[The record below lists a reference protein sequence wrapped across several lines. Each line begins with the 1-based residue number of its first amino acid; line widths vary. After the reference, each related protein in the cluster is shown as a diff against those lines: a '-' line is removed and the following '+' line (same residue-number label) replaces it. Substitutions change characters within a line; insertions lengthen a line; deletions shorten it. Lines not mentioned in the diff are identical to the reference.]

1 MIKTLVTLS
10 FHNQHDMAKNNLKYQ
25 SPGINEETRFEKLH
39 TVTFENSNEASLLIA
54 REICD
59 LIKSKQEKKKNCVI
73 GFATGSSPT
82 KVYQEIIRIH
92 NEESLSFYNVIA
104 FNLDEYF
111 PIEKDDNNSYH
122 HFMNENLFDHIDIPK
137 ENINIPSGEISEKE
151 IKKFCSSYE
160 KKIDKNGGIDI
171 QLLGIGRTG
180 HIGFNE
186 PGSHFNSTTRLITL
200 DHTTRFDAS
209 KSFNGIE
216 NVPSKALTM
225 GIRTI
230 FNAKRIII
238 MAWGIQKSHIVKKSV
253 ENNIKSLIP
262 TTYLQNHKN
271 TTLVLDKE
279 CSSELTRFKTP
290 WLVGPCDWSDLM
302 KRKAIVWLCEIT
314 EKSILKLTD
323 EDYNINGLS
332 DLLALEGSSYEL
344 NIKMFNHFQNTI
356 SGWPGGK
363 PGSDDSTRPERK
375 NPNPKRVIIF
385 SPHPDDDVISMG
397 GTFDR
402 LVSQG
407 HEVHVA
413 YQASG
418 NVAVSDH
425 DALKFIEVSSD
436 MFAGDS
442 SSKIKSLIKELKNK
456 KPDKID
462 SPEVRKLKGFIRKR
476 EAIAAT
482 RYIGIPDSNTHF
494 MNLPFYETGRIKK
507 NPASKKDVLMTAS
520 LITKIKPHQIYAAG
534 DLEDPHGTHKVCLDI
549 VFEALESLK
558 GEKFI
563 KDCWLWLYRGAW
575 LEWDI
580 HEIDMA
586 VPMSP
591 AQVLRKRKAIFFHQ
605 TQKDGV
611 MFQGQDLREFW
622 VRAEE
627 RNNETAE
634 KYKKM
639 GLAEYAAIESFKRH
653 YY

>member
-1 MIKTLVTLS
+1 MV
-10 FHNQHDMAKNNLKYQ
+10 KNNLKYQ
-25 SPGINEETRFEKLH
+25 SPGIKEETRFEKLH
-39 TVTFENSNEASLLIA
+39 TVTFDNSNEASLLIA

-59 LIKSKQEKKKNCVI
+59 LIKSKQEKKKKCVI

-92 NEESLSFYNVIA
+92 KEESLSFYNVIA
-104 FNLDEYF
+104 FNLDEYY

-151 IKKFCSSYE
+151 INKFCSSYE
-160 KKIDKNGGIDI
+160 KKIDENGGIDI

-290 WLVGPCDWSDLM
+290 WLVGPCDWSDVI

-323 EDYNINGLS
+323 EDYNKNGLS

-363 PGSDDSTRPERK
+363 PDSDDSTRPERK
-375 NPNPKRVIIF
+375 NPNPKRVLIF

-418 NVAVSDH
+418 NVAVSNH
-425 DALKFIEVSSD
+425 DALKFIEVSVD
-436 MFAGDS
+436 MFSADS
-442 SSKIKSLIKELKNK
+442 NSKIKSMIKELKNK

-462 SPEVRKLKGFIRKR
+462 SPEIRKLKGFIRKR

-507 NPASKKDVLMTAS
+507 NPASKKDVLITAS
-520 LITKIKPHQIYAAG
+520 LIAKIKPHQIYAAG

-549 VFEALESLK
+549 VIEALESLK

>member
-1 MIKTLVTLS
+1 MKMV
-10 FHNQHDMAKNNLKYQ
+10 KKNLKYQ
-25 SPGINEETRFEKLH
+25 SPGINEENRYEKLH
-39 TVTFENSNEASLLIA
+39 TVTFDNSQEASILIA

-59 LIKSKQEKKKNCVI
+59 LVKSKQEKNKNCII

-92 NEESLSFYNVIA
+92 NDESLSFNNVIT

-122 HFMNENLFDHIDIPK
+122 NFMKENLFDHIDIPK
-137 ENINIPSGEISEKE
+137 ENINIPSGDISEKD
-151 IKKFCSSYE
+151 ITKFCSNYE
-160 KKIDKNGGIDI
+160 KKIEKNGGLDI

-186 PGSHFNSTTRLITL
+186 PGSHFNSITRLITL

-216 NVPSKALTM
+216 NVPSKAITM

-230 FNAKRIII
+230 FNSKRIIM
-238 MAWGIQKSHIVKKSV
+238 MAWGIQKGLIVKKSV
-253 ENNIKSLIP
+253 ENNITSLIP

-314 EKSILKLTD
+314 GKSILKLTD
-323 EDYNINGLS
+323 EDYNKNGLS
-332 DLLALEGSSYEL
+332 DLLALEGTSYGI

-363 PGSDDSTRPERK
+363 PGADDSTRPERK
-375 NPNPKRVIIF
+375 TPNPKRVIIF

-407 HEVHVA
+407 HDVHVA

-425 DALKFIEVSSD
+425 DALKFIEVSAD
-436 MFAGDS
+436 MFTGELKL
-442 SSKIKSLIKELKNK
+442 KIEPLINELKNK
-456 KPDKID
+456 KADKID
-462 SPEVRKLKGFIRKR
+462 SPEVRQLKGFIRKR
-476 EAIAAT
+476 EAISAT

-507 NPASKKDVLMTAS
+507 NPPSKKDVLMTAS
-520 LITKIKPHQIYAAG
+520 LINKIKPHQIYAAG
-534 DLEDPHGTHKVCLDI
+534 DLEDPHGTHKVCLDL
-549 VFEALESLK
+549 VFEALKSLK

-591 AQVLRKRKAIFFHQ
+591 AQVIRKRNAIFFHQ

-639 GLAEYAAIESFKRH
+639 GLADYAAIESFKRH

>member
-1 MIKTLVTLS
+1 
-10 FHNQHDMAKNNLKYQ
+10 MAKKNLKYQ

-39 TVTFENSNEASLLIA
+39 TVSFENSKDASILIA

-59 LIKSKQEKKKNCVI
+59 LIKAKQANNKNCVI

-82 KVYQEIIRIH
+82 KVYQEIIKIH
-92 NEESLSFYNVIA
+92 NDESLSFFNVIA

-137 ENINIPSGEISEKE
+137 ENINIPSGDISEKE

-160 KKIDKNGGIDI
+160 KKIEKFGGIDI

-186 PGSHFNSTTRLITL
+186 PGSHFNSKTRLITL
-200 DHTTRFDAS
+200 DNTTRFDAS

-216 NVPSKALTM
+216 NVPSTALTM
-225 GIRTI
+225 GVRTI
-230 FNAKRIII
+230 FNSKRIIM
-238 MAWGIQKSHIVKKSV
+238 MAWGIQKSLIVKKSV
-253 ENNIKSLIP
+253 EDNITSLVP

-279 CSSELTRFKTP
+279 CSAELTRFKTP
-290 WLVGPCDWSDLM
+290 WLVGPCDWTELM
-302 KRKAIVWLCEIT
+302 KRKAIVWLCETT

-323 EDYNINGLS
+323 EDYNKNGLS
-332 DLLALEGSSYEL
+332 DLLALEGTSYGL

-375 NPNPKRVIIF
+375 APNPKRVIIF

-407 HEVHVA
+407 HDVHIA

-436 MFAGDS
+436 MFTDELK
-442 SSKIKSLIKELKNK
+442 SKIKPLIKELKNK

-462 SPEVRKLKGFIRKR
+462 SPDVRKVKGFIRKR

-482 RYIGIPDSNTHF
+482 RYLGIPDSNTHF

-507 NPASKKDVLMTAS
+507 NPPSKKDILMTAS
-520 LITKIKPHQIYAAG
+520 LINKIKPHQIYAAG

-549 VFEALESLK
+549 VFEALDSLK

-639 GLAEYAAIESFKRH
+639 GLAEYAAIESFRR
-653 YY
+653 YYY

>member
-1 MIKTLVTLS
+1 MV
-10 FHNQHDMAKNNLKYQ
+10 KNNLKYQ

-39 TVTFENSNEASLLIA
+39 TVTFDNSNEASLLIA

-92 NEESLSFYNVIA
+92 KEESLSFFNVIA
-104 FNLDEYF
+104 FNLDEYY

-151 IKKFCSSYE
+151 INKFCSSYE
-160 KKIDKNGGIDI
+160 KKIDENGGIDI

-290 WLVGPCDWSDLM
+290 WLVGPCDWSDVI

-323 EDYNINGLS
+323 EDYNKNGLS

-363 PGSDDSTRPERK
+363 PDSDDSTRPERK
-375 NPNPKRVIIF
+375 NPNPKRVLIF

-418 NVAVSDH
+418 NVAVSNH
-425 DALKFIEVSSD
+425 DALKFIEVSVD
-436 MFAGDS
+436 MFSADS
-442 SSKIKSLIKELKNK
+442 NSKIKSMIKELKNK

-462 SPEVRKLKGFIRKR
+462 SPEIRKLKGFIRKR

-507 NPASKKDVLMTAS
+507 NPASKKDVLITAS
-520 LITKIKPHQIYAAG
+520 LIAKIKPHQIYAAG

>member
-1 MIKTLVTLS
+1 MKMIK
-10 FHNQHDMAKNNLKYQ
+10 KNLKYQ
-25 SPGINEETRFEKLH
+25 SPGINEENRYEKLH
-39 TVTFENSNEASLLIA
+39 TVTFDNSQEASILIA

-59 LIKSKQEKKKNCVI
+59 LVKSKQEKKKNCVI

-82 KVYQEIIRIH
+82 KVYQEIIKIH
-92 NEESLSFYNVIA
+92 NDESLSFNNVIT

-122 HFMNENLFDHIDIPK
+122 NFMKENLFDHIDIPK
-137 ENINIPSGEISEKE
+137 ENINIPSGDISEKD
-151 IKKFCSSYE
+151 ITKFCSNYE
-160 KKIDKNGGIDI
+160 KKIEKYGGIDI

-216 NVPSKALTM
+216 NVPSKAITM

-230 FNAKRIII
+230 FNSKRIIM
-238 MAWGIQKSHIVKKSV
+238 MAWGIQKGLIVKKSV
-253 ENNIKSLIP
+253 ENNITSLIP

-290 WLVGPCDWSDLM
+290 WLVGPCEWSDLM

-314 EKSILKLTD
+314 GKSILKLTD
-323 EDYNINGLS
+323 EDYNKNGLS
-332 DLLALEGSSYEL
+332 DLLALEGTSYGI

-375 NPNPKRVIIF
+375 TPNPKRVIIF

-407 HEVHVA
+407 HDVHVA

-436 MFAGDS
+436 MFTGELKL
-442 SSKIKSLIKELKNK
+442 KIEPLIKELKNK
-456 KPDKID
+456 KADKID
-462 SPEVRKLKGFIRKR
+462 SPEVRQLKGFIRKR
-476 EAIAAT
+476 EAISAT

-507 NPASKKDVLMTAS
+507 NPPSKKDVLMTAS
-520 LITKIKPHQIYAAG
+520 LINKIKPHQIYAAG
-534 DLEDPHGTHKVCLDI
+534 DLEDPHGTHKVCLDL
-549 VFEALESLK
+549 VFEALKSLK

-591 AQVLRKRKAIFFHQ
+591 AQVIRKRKAIFFHQ

-639 GLAEYAAIESFKRH
+639 GLADYAAIESFKRH

>member
-1 MIKTLVTLS
+1 MKMIK
-10 FHNQHDMAKNNLKYQ
+10 KNLKYQ
-25 SPGINEETRFEKLH
+25 SPGINEENRYEKLH
-39 TVTFENSNEASLLIA
+39 TVTFDNSQEASILIA

-59 LIKSKQEKKKNCVI
+59 LVKSKQEKKKNCVI

-82 KVYQEIIRIH
+82 KVYQEIIKIH
-92 NEESLSFYNVIA
+92 NDESLSFNNVIT

-122 HFMNENLFDHIDIPK
+122 NFMKENLFDHIDIPK
-137 ENINIPSGEISEKE
+137 ENINIPSGDISEKD
-151 IKKFCSSYE
+151 ITKFCSNYE
-160 KKIDKNGGIDI
+160 KKIEKYGGIDI

-209 KSFNGIE
+209 KNFNGIE
-216 NVPSKALTM
+216 NVPSKAITM

-230 FNAKRIII
+230 FNSKRIIM
-238 MAWGIQKSHIVKKSV
+238 MAWGIQKGLIVKKSV
-253 ENNIKSLIP
+253 ENNITSLIP

-290 WLVGPCDWSDLM
+290 WLVGPCEWSDLM

-314 EKSILKLTD
+314 GKSILKLTD
-323 EDYNINGLS
+323 EDYNKNGLS
-332 DLLALEGSSYEL
+332 DLLALEGTSYGI

-375 NPNPKRVIIF
+375 TPNPKRVIIF

-407 HEVHVA
+407 HDVHVA

-436 MFAGDS
+436 MFTGELKL
-442 SSKIKSLIKELKNK
+442 KIEPLIKELKNK
-456 KPDKID
+456 KADKID
-462 SPEVRKLKGFIRKR
+462 SPEVRQLKGFIRKR
-476 EAIAAT
+476 EAISAT

-507 NPASKKDVLMTAS
+507 NPPSKKDVLMTAS
-520 LITKIKPHQIYAAG
+520 LINKIKPHQIYAAG
-534 DLEDPHGTHKVCLDI
+534 DLEDPHGTHKVCLDL
-549 VFEALESLK
+549 VFEALKSLK

-591 AQVLRKRKAIFFHQ
+591 AQVIRKRKAIFFHQ

-639 GLAEYAAIESFKRH
+639 GLADYAAIESFKRH

>member
-1 MIKTLVTLS
+1 
-10 FHNQHDMAKNNLKYQ
+10 MAKNNLKYQ

-92 NEESLSFYNVIA
+92 KEESLSFYNVIA
-104 FNLDEYF
+104 FNLDEYY

-186 PGSHFNSTTRLITL
+186 PGSHFNSITRLITL

-230 FNAKRIII
+230 FNSKRIIM
-238 MAWGIQKSHIVKKSV
+238 MAWGFQKSHIVKKSV
-253 ENNIKSLIP
+253 ENNITSLIP

-290 WLVGPCDWSDLM
+290 WLVGPCDWSDVM

-323 EDYNINGLS
+323 EDYNKNGLS

-363 PGSDDSTRPERK
+363 PDSDDSTRPERK

-407 HEVHVA
+407 HEVHIA

-442 SSKIKSLIKELKNK
+442 NSKIKSLIKELKNK

-462 SPEVRKLKGFIRKR
+462 SPEVRQLKGFIRKR

-507 NPASKKDVLMTAS
+507 NPPSKKDVLMTAS
-520 LITKIKPHQIYAAG
+520 LINKIKPHQIYAAG

>member
-1 MIKTLVTLS
+1 MKMV
-10 FHNQHDMAKNNLKYQ
+10 KKNLKYQ
-25 SPGINEETRFEKLH
+25 SPGINEENRYEKLH
-39 TVTFENSNEASLLIA
+39 TVTFDNSQEASILIA

-59 LIKSKQEKKKNCVI
+59 LVKSKQEKNKNCII

-92 NEESLSFYNVIA
+92 NDESLSFNNVIT

-122 HFMNENLFDHIDIPK
+122 NFMKENLFDHIDIPK
-137 ENINIPSGEISEKE
+137 ENINIPSGDISEKD
-151 IKKFCSSYE
+151 ITKFCSNYE
-160 KKIDKNGGIDI
+160 KKIEKNGGLDI

-186 PGSHFNSTTRLITL
+186 PGSHFNSKTRLITL

-216 NVPSKALTM
+216 NVPSKAITM

-230 FNAKRIII
+230 FNSKRIIM
-238 MAWGIQKSHIVKKSV
+238 MAWGIQKALIVKKSV
-253 ENNIKSLIP
+253 ENNITPLIP

-314 EKSILKLTD
+314 GKSILKLTD
-323 EDYNINGLS
+323 EDYNKNGLS
-332 DLLALEGSSYEL
+332 DLLALEGTSYGI

-363 PGSDDSTRPERK
+363 PGADDSTRPERK
-375 NPNPKRVIIF
+375 TPNPKRVIIF

-407 HEVHVA
+407 HDVHVA

-425 DALKFIEVSSD
+425 DALKFIEVSAD
-436 MFAGDS
+436 MFTGELKL
-442 SSKIKSLIKELKNK
+442 KIEPLIKELKNK
-456 KPDKID
+456 KADKID
-462 SPEVRKLKGFIRKR
+462 SPEVRQLKGFIRKR
-476 EAIAAT
+476 EAISAT

-507 NPASKKDVLMTAS
+507 NPPSKKDVLMTAS
-520 LITKIKPHQIYAAG
+520 LINKIKPHQIYAAG
-534 DLEDPHGTHKVCLDI
+534 DLEDPHGTHKVCLDL
-549 VFEALESLK
+549 VFEALKSLK

-591 AQVLRKRKAIFFHQ
+591 AQVIRKRNAIFFHQ

-639 GLAEYAAIESFKRH
+639 GLADYAAIESFKRH

>member
-1 MIKTLVTLS
+1 LS
-10 FHNQHDMAKNNLKYQ
+10 F
-25 SPGINEETRFEKLH
+25 F
-39 TVTFENSNEASLLIA
+39 
-54 REICD
+54 
-59 LIKSKQEKKKNCVI
+59 
-73 GFATGSSPT
+73 
-82 KVYQEIIRIH
+82 
-92 NEESLSFYNVIA
+92 NVIA
-104 FNLDEYF
+104 FNLDEYY

-151 IKKFCSSYE
+151 INKFCSSYE
-160 KKIDKNGGIDI
+160 KKIDENGGIDI

-290 WLVGPCDWSDLM
+290 WLVGPCDWSDVI

-323 EDYNINGLS
+323 EDYNKNGLS

-363 PGSDDSTRPERK
+363 PDSDDSTRPERK
-375 NPNPKRVIIF
+375 NPNPKRVLIF

-418 NVAVSDH
+418 NVAVSNH
-425 DALKFIEVSSD
+425 DALKFIEVSVD
-436 MFAGDS
+436 MFSADS
-442 SSKIKSLIKELKNK
+442 NSKIKSMIKELKNK

-462 SPEVRKLKGFIRKR
+462 SPEIRKLKGFIRKR

-482 RYIGIPDSNTHF
+482 RYIGISDSNTHF

-507 NPASKKDVLMTAS
+507 NPASKKDVLITAS
-520 LITKIKPHQIYAAG
+520 LIAKIKPHQIYAAG

-549 VFEALESLK
+549 VIEALESLK

>member
-1 MIKTLVTLS
+1 MKMV
-10 FHNQHDMAKNNLKYQ
+10 KKNLKYQ
-25 SPGINEETRFEKLH
+25 SPGINEENRYEKLH
-39 TVTFENSNEASLLIA
+39 TVTFDNSQEASILIA

-59 LIKSKQEKKKNCVI
+59 LVKSKQEKNKNCII

-92 NEESLSFYNVIA
+92 NDEFLSFNNVIT

-122 HFMNENLFDHIDIPK
+122 NFMKENLFDHIDIPK
-137 ENINIPSGEISEKE
+137 ENINIPSGDISEKD
-151 IKKFCSSYE
+151 ITKFCSNYE
-160 KKIDKNGGIDI
+160 KKIEKNGGIDI

-216 NVPSKALTM
+216 NVPSKAITM

-230 FNAKRIII
+230 FNSKRIIM
-238 MAWGIQKSHIVKKSV
+238 MAWGIQKGLIVKKSV
-253 ENNIKSLIP
+253 ENNITSLIP

-271 TTLVLDKE
+271 ITLVLDKE

-290 WLVGPCDWSDLM
+290 WLVGPCDWTDLM

-314 EKSILKLTD
+314 GKSILKLTD
-323 EDYNINGLS
+323 EDYNKNGLS
-332 DLLALEGSSYEL
+332 DLLALEGTSYGI

-363 PGSDDSTRPERK
+363 PGADDSTRPERK
-375 NPNPKRVIIF
+375 SPNPKRVIIF

-407 HEVHVA
+407 HDVHVA
-413 YQASG
+413 YQSSG

-425 DALKFIEVSSD
+425 DALKFIEVSAD
-436 MFAGDS
+436 MFTGEL
-442 SSKIKSLIKELKNK
+442 KLKTEPLVEELKNK

-462 SPEVRKLKGFIRKR
+462 SPEVRQLKGFIRKR
-476 EAIAAT
+476 EAISAT

-507 NPASKKDVLMTAS
+507 NPPSKKDVLMTAS
-520 LITKIKPHQIYAAG
+520 LINKIKPHQIYAAG
-534 DLEDPHGTHKVCLDI
+534 DLEDPHGTHKVCLDL
-549 VFEALESLK
+549 VFEALDSLK

-580 HEIDMA
+580 HDIDMA

-591 AQVLRKRKAIFFHQ
+591 TQVLRKRNAIFFHQ

-639 GLAEYAAIESFKRH
+639 GLADYAAIESFKRH

>member
-1 MIKTLVTLS
+1 
-10 FHNQHDMAKNNLKYQ
+10 MAKNNLKYQ

-92 NEESLSFYNVIA
+92 KEESLSFYNVIA
-104 FNLDEYF
+104 FNLDEYY

-186 PGSHFNSTTRLITL
+186 PGSHFNSITRLITL

-216 NVPSKALTM
+216 NVPSKALTI

-230 FNAKRIII
+230 FNSKRIIM

-253 ENNIKSLIP
+253 ENNITSLIP

-290 WLVGPCDWSDLM
+290 WLVGPCDWSDVM

-323 EDYNINGLS
+323 EDYNKNGLS

-363 PGSDDSTRPERK
+363 PNSDDSTRPERK

-407 HEVHVA
+407 HEVHIA

-442 SSKIKSLIKELKNK
+442 NSKIKSLIKELKNK

-462 SPEVRKLKGFIRKR
+462 SPEVRQLKGFIRKR

-507 NPASKKDVLMTAS
+507 NPPSKKDILMTAS
-520 LITKIKPHQIYAAG
+520 LINKIKPHQIYAAG

-563 KDCWLWLYRGAW
+563 NDCWLWLYRGAW

>member
-1 MIKTLVTLS
+1 MIK
-10 FHNQHDMAKNNLKYQ
+10 KNLKYQ
-25 SPGINEETRFEKLH
+25 SPGINEENRYEKLH
-39 TVTFENSNEASLLIA
+39 TVTFDNSQEASILIA

-59 LIKSKQEKKKNCVI
+59 LVKSKQEKNKNCVI

-82 KVYQEIIRIH
+82 KVYQEIIKIH
-92 NEESLSFYNVIA
+92 NDESLSFNNVIT

-122 HFMNENLFDHIDIPK
+122 NFMKENLFDHIDIPK
-137 ENINIPSGEISEKE
+137 ENINIPSGDISEKD
-151 IKKFCSSYE
+151 ITKFCSNYE
-160 KKIDKNGGIDI
+160 KKIEKNGGIDI

-216 NVPSKALTM
+216 NVPSKAITM

-230 FNAKRIII
+230 FNSKRIIM
-238 MAWGIQKSHIVKKSV
+238 MAWGIQKGLIVKKSV
-253 ENNIKSLIP
+253 ENNITSLIP

-314 EKSILKLTD
+314 GKSILKLTD
-323 EDYNINGLS
+323 EDYNKNGLS
-332 DLLALEGSSYEL
+332 DLLALEGTSYGI

-363 PGSDDSTRPERK
+363 PGADDSTRPERK
-375 NPNPKRVIIF
+375 TPNPKRVIIF

-407 HEVHVA
+407 HDVHVA

-436 MFAGDS
+436 MFTGELKL
-442 SSKIKSLIKELKNK
+442 KIEPLIKELKNK
-456 KPDKID
+456 KADKID
-462 SPEVRKLKGFIRKR
+462 SPEVRQLKGFIRKR
-476 EAIAAT
+476 EAISAT

-507 NPASKKDVLMTAS
+507 NPPSKKDVLMTAS
-520 LITKIKPHQIYAAG
+520 LINKIKPHQIYAAG
-534 DLEDPHGTHKVCLDI
+534 DLEDPHGTHKVCLDL

-591 AQVLRKRKAIFFHQ
+591 AQVLRKRNAIFFHQ

-639 GLAEYAAIESFKRH
+639 GLADYAAIESFKRH

>member
-1 MIKTLVTLS
+1 
-10 FHNQHDMAKNNLKYQ
+10 MAKNNLKYQ

-137 ENINIPSGEISEKE
+137 ENINIPSGDINEKE

-186 PGSHFNSTTRLITL
+186 PGSHFNSITRLITL

-216 NVPSKALTM
+216 NVPSRALTM

-230 FNAKRIII
+230 FNSKRIII

-253 ENNIKSLIP
+253 ENNITALIP

-323 EDYNINGLS
+323 EDYNKNGLS

-407 HEVHVA
+407 HDVHIA

-425 DALKFIEVSSD
+425 DALKFIEVSND
-436 MFAGDS
+436 MFSVDS
-442 SSKIKSLIKELKNK
+442 NTKIKSLIKELKNK

-462 SPEVRKLKGFIRKR
+462 SLEVRQLKGFIRKR

-507 NPASKKDVLMTAS
+507 NPPSKKDVLMTAS
-520 LITKIKPHQIYAAG
+520 LINKIKPHQIYAAG

>member
-1 MIKTLVTLS
+1 MV
-10 FHNQHDMAKNNLKYQ
+10 KNNLKYQ

-39 TVTFENSNEASLLIA
+39 TVTFDNSNEASLLIA

-92 NEESLSFYNVIA
+92 KEESLSFYNVIA
-104 FNLDEYF
+104 FNLDEYY

-151 IKKFCSSYE
+151 INKFCYSYE

-290 WLVGPCDWSDLM
+290 WLVGPCDWSDVI

-323 EDYNINGLS
+323 EDYNKNGLS

-363 PGSDDSTRPERK
+363 PDSDDSTRPERK
-375 NPNPKRVIIF
+375 NPNPKRVLIF

-418 NVAVSDH
+418 NVAVSNH
-425 DALKFIEVSSD
+425 DALKFIEVSVD
-436 MFAGDS
+436 MFSADS
-442 SSKIKSLIKELKNK
+442 NSKIKSMIKELKNK

-462 SPEVRKLKGFIRKR
+462 SPEVSQLKGFIRKR

-507 NPASKKDVLMTAS
+507 NPASKKDVLITAS
-520 LITKIKPHQIYAAG
+520 LIAKIKPHQIYAAG

-549 VFEALESLK
+549 VIEALDSLK

>member
-1 MIKTLVTLS
+1 MI
-10 FHNQHDMAKNNLKYQ
+10 MAKNNLKYQ

-39 TVTFENSNEASLLIA
+39 TVTFENSNEASILIA

-59 LIKSKQEKKKNCVI
+59 LIKSKQQKKKNCVI

-82 KVYQEIIRIH
+82 KVYQEMIRIH

-104 FNLDEYF
+104 FNLDEYY
-111 PIEKDDNNSYH
+111 PIEKNDNNSYH
-122 HFMNENLFDHIDIPK
+122 NFMNENLFDHIDIPK

-151 IKKFCSSYE
+151 IKNFCSLYE

-186 PGSHFNSTTRLITL
+186 PGSHFNSITRLITL

-230 FNAKRIII
+230 FNSKRIIM

-253 ENNIKSLIP
+253 ENNITSLIP

-290 WLVGPCDWSDLM
+290 WLVGPCDWSDVM

-323 EDYNINGLS
+323 EDYNKNGLS

-363 PGSDDSTRPERK
+363 PNSDDFTRPERK
-375 NPNPKRVIIF
+375 NPNPKRVVIF

-407 HEVHVA
+407 HEVHIA

-436 MFAGDS
+436 LFTDDS
-442 SSKIKSLIKELKNK
+442 NSKIKSLIKELKNK

-462 SPEVRKLKGFIRKR
+462 SPEVRQLKGFIRKR

-507 NPASKKDVLMTAS
+507 NPPSKKDVLMTAS
-520 LITKIKPHQIYAAG
+520 LINKIKPHQIYAAG

>member
-1 MIKTLVTLS
+1 MI
-10 FHNQHDMAKNNLKYQ
+10 MAKNNLKYQ

-39 TVTFENSNEASLLIA
+39 TVTFENSNEASILIA

-59 LIKSKQEKKKNCVI
+59 VIKSKQEKKKNCVI

-92 NEESLSFYNVIA
+92 KEESLSFYNVIA
-104 FNLDEYF
+104 FNLDEYY

-186 PGSHFNSTTRLITL
+186 PGSHFNSITRLITL

-230 FNAKRIII
+230 FNSKRIIM

-253 ENNIKSLIP
+253 ENSITSLIP

-290 WLVGPCDWSDLM
+290 WLVGPCDWSDVM

-323 EDYNINGLS
+323 EDYNKNGLS

-363 PGSDDSTRPERK
+363 PDSDDSTRPERK

-407 HEVHVA
+407 HEVHIA

-442 SSKIKSLIKELKNK
+442 NSKIKSLIKELKNK

-462 SPEVRKLKGFIRKR
+462 SPEVRQLKGFIRKR

-507 NPASKKDVLMTAS
+507 NPPSKKDVLMTAS
-520 LITKIKPHQIYAAG
+520 LINKIKPHQIYAAG

-611 MFQGQDLREFW
+611 MFQGQDLREFL

>member
-1 MIKTLVTLS
+1 
-10 FHNQHDMAKNNLKYQ
+10 MAKNNLKYQ

-137 ENINIPSGEISEKE
+137 ENINIPSGDINEKE
-151 IKKFCSSYE
+151 IKRFCSSYE

-186 PGSHFNSTTRLITL
+186 PGSHFNSITRLITL

-216 NVPSKALTM
+216 NVPSRALTM

-230 FNAKRIII
+230 FNSKRIII

-253 ENNIKSLIP
+253 ENNITSLIP

-323 EDYNINGLS
+323 EDYNKNGLS

-407 HEVHVA
+407 HDVHIA

-425 DALKFIEVSSD
+425 DALKFIEVSND
-436 MFAGDS
+436 MFSVDS
-442 SSKIKSLIKELKNK
+442 NTKIKSLIKELKNK

-462 SPEVRKLKGFIRKR
+462 SPEVRQLKGFIRKR

-507 NPASKKDVLMTAS
+507 NPPSKKDVLMTAS
-520 LITKIKPHQIYAAG
+520 LINKIKPHQIYAAG

>member
-1 MIKTLVTLS
+1 MI
-10 FHNQHDMAKNNLKYQ
+10 MAKNNLKYQ

-82 KVYQEIIRIH
+82 KVYQEIIKIH

-137 ENINIPSGEISEKE
+137 ENINIPSGDINEKE

-186 PGSHFNSTTRLITL
+186 PGSHFNSITRLITL

-216 NVPSKALTM
+216 NVPSRALTM

-230 FNAKRIII
+230 FNSKRIII

-253 ENNIKSLIP
+253 ENNITSLIP

-323 EDYNINGLS
+323 EDYNKNGLS

-407 HEVHVA
+407 HDVHIA

-425 DALKFIEVSSD
+425 DALKFIEVSND
-436 MFAGDS
+436 MFSVDS
-442 SSKIKSLIKELKNK
+442 NTKIKSLIKELKNK

-462 SPEVRKLKGFIRKR
+462 SPEVRQLKGFIRKR

-507 NPASKKDVLMTAS
+507 NPPSKKDVLMTAS
-520 LITKIKPHQIYAAG
+520 LINKIKPHQIYAAG

>member
-1 MIKTLVTLS
+1 MK
-10 FHNQHDMAKNNLKYQ
+10 MGKKNLKYQ
-25 SPGINEETRFEKLH
+25 SPGINEETRYEKLH
-39 TVTFENSNEASLLIA
+39 TVTFENAKDASLLIA

-59 LIKSKQEKKKNCVI
+59 LIKSKQEKNKNCVI

-82 KVYQEIIRIH
+82 KVYQEIIKIH
-92 NEESLSFYNVIA
+92 KDESLSFYNVIA
-104 FNLDEYF
+104 FNLDEYY
-111 PIEKDDNNSYH
+111 PIEKDDHNSYH

-137 ENINIPSGEISEKE
+137 ENINIPSGQISEKE
-151 IKKFCSSYE
+151 IKKFCSVYE
-160 KKIDKNGGIDI
+160 KKIEKNGGIDI

-209 KSFNGIE
+209 ISFNGIE

-225 GIRTI
+225 GIRII
-230 FNAKRIII
+230 FNSKRIIM
-238 MAWGIQKSHIVKKSV
+238 MAWGIQKSLIVKKSV
-253 ENNIKSLIP
+253 EDNITSLIP

-290 WLVGPCDWSDLM
+290 WLVGPCDWTELM

-323 EDYNINGLS
+323 EDYNKNGLS
-332 DLLALEGSSYEL
+332 DLLALEGSSYGL

-375 NPNPKRVIIF
+375 APNPKRVIIF

-407 HEVHVA
+407 HDVHIA

-436 MFAGDS
+436 MFTGELK
-442 SSKIKSLIKELKNK
+442 SKVKPLIKELKNK

-462 SPEVRKLKGFIRKR
+462 SPEVRQLKGFIRKR

-482 RYIGIPDSNTHF
+482 RYIGIPDTNTHF

-507 NPASKKDVLMTAS
+507 NPISKKDILITAS
-520 LITKIKPHQIYAAG
+520 LINKIKPHQIYAAG
-534 DLEDPHGTHKVCLDI
+534 DLEDPHGTHKVCLDV
-549 VFEALESLK
+549 VFEALDSLK

>member
-1 MIKTLVTLS
+1 MI
-10 FHNQHDMAKNNLKYQ
+10 MAKNNLKYQ

-59 LIKSKQEKKKNCVI
+59 LIKSKHEKKKNCVI

-92 NEESLSFYNVIA
+92 KEESLSFYNVIA
-104 FNLDEYF
+104 FNLDEYY

-186 PGSHFNSTTRLITL
+186 PGSHFNSITRLITL

-230 FNAKRIII
+230 FNSKRIIM

-253 ENNIKSLIP
+253 ENNITSLIP

-290 WLVGPCDWSDLM
+290 WLVGPCDWSDVM

-323 EDYNINGLS
+323 EDYNKNGLS

-363 PGSDDSTRPERK
+363 PNSDDSTRPERK

-407 HEVHVA
+407 HEVHIA

-442 SSKIKSLIKELKNK
+442 NSKIKSLIKELKNK

-462 SPEVRKLKGFIRKR
+462 SPEVRQLKGFIRKR

-507 NPASKKDVLMTAS
+507 NPPSKKDILMTAS
-520 LITKIKPHQIYAAG
+520 LINKIKPHQIYAAG

>member
-1 MIKTLVTLS
+1 
-10 FHNQHDMAKNNLKYQ
+10 MAKNNLKYQ

-39 TVTFENSNEASLLIA
+39 TVTFKNSNEASLLIA

-92 NEESLSFYNVIA
+92 KEESLSFYNVIA
-104 FNLDEYF
+104 FNLDEYY

-186 PGSHFNSTTRLITL
+186 PGSHFNSITRLITL

-230 FNAKRIII
+230 FNSKRIIM

-253 ENNIKSLIP
+253 ENSITSLIP

-290 WLVGPCDWSDLM
+290 WLVGPCDWSDVM

-323 EDYNINGLS
+323 EDYNKNGLS

-363 PGSDDSTRPERK
+363 PNSDDSTRPERK

-407 HEVHVA
+407 HEVHIA

-425 DALKFIEVSSD
+425 DALKFIEVSND

-442 SSKIKSLIKELKNK
+442 NSKIKSLIKELKNK

-462 SPEVRKLKGFIRKR
+462 SPEVRQLKGFIRKR

-507 NPASKKDVLMTAS
+507 NPPSKKDILMTAS
-520 LITKIKPHQIYAAG
+520 LINKIKPHQIYAAG

>member
-1 MIKTLVTLS
+1 MIK
-10 FHNQHDMAKNNLKYQ
+10 KNLKYQ
-25 SPGINEETRFEKLH
+25 SPGINEENRYEKLH
-39 TVTFENSNEASLLIA
+39 TVTFDNSQEASTLIA

-59 LIKSKQEKKKNCVI
+59 LVKSKQEKNKNCVI

-82 KVYQEIIRIH
+82 KVYQEIIKIH
-92 NEESLSFYNVIA
+92 NDESLSFNNVIT

-122 HFMNENLFDHIDIPK
+122 NFMKENLFDHIDIPK
-137 ENINIPSGEISEKE
+137 ENINIPSGDISEKD
-151 IKKFCSSYE
+151 ITKFCSNYE
-160 KKIDKNGGIDI
+160 KKIEKNGGIDI

-216 NVPSKALTM
+216 NVPSKAITM

-230 FNAKRIII
+230 FNSKRIIM
-238 MAWGIQKSHIVKKSV
+238 MAWGIQKGLIVKKSV
-253 ENNIKSLIP
+253 ENNITSLIP

-290 WLVGPCDWSDLM
+290 WLVGPCDWSNLM

-314 EKSILKLTD
+314 GKSILKLTD
-323 EDYNINGLS
+323 EDYNKNGLS
-332 DLLALEGSSYEL
+332 DLLALEGTSYGI

-363 PGSDDSTRPERK
+363 PGADDSTRPERK
-375 NPNPKRVIIF
+375 TPNPKRVIIF

-407 HEVHVA
+407 HDVHVA

-425 DALKFIEVSSD
+425 DALKFIEVSAD
-436 MFAGDS
+436 MFTGELKL
-442 SSKIKSLIKELKNK
+442 KIEPLIKELKNK
-456 KPDKID
+456 KADKID
-462 SPEVRKLKGFIRKR
+462 SPEVRQLKGFIRKR
-476 EAIAAT
+476 EAISAT

-507 NPASKKDVLMTAS
+507 NPPSKKDVLMTAS
-520 LITKIKPHQIYAAG
+520 LINKIKPHQIYAAG
-534 DLEDPHGTHKVCLDI
+534 DLEDPHGTHKVCLDL

-591 AQVLRKRKAIFFHQ
+591 AQVLRKRNAIFFHQ

-639 GLAEYAAIESFKRH
+639 GLADYAAIESFKRH

>member
-1 MIKTLVTLS
+1 MKMIK
-10 FHNQHDMAKNNLKYQ
+10 KNLKYQ
-25 SPGINEETRFEKLH
+25 SPGINEENRYEKLH
-39 TVTFENSNEASLLIA
+39 TVTFDNSQEASTLIA

-59 LIKSKQEKKKNCVI
+59 LVKSKQEKNKNCVI

-82 KVYQEIIRIH
+82 KVYQEIIKIH
-92 NEESLSFYNVIA
+92 NDESLSFNNVIT

-122 HFMNENLFDHIDIPK
+122 NFMKENLFDHIDIPK
-137 ENINIPSGEISEKE
+137 ENINIPSGDISEKD
-151 IKKFCSSYE
+151 ITKFCSNYE
-160 KKIDKNGGIDI
+160 KKIEKNGGIDI

-216 NVPSKALTM
+216 NVPSKAITM

-230 FNAKRIII
+230 FNSKRIIM
-238 MAWGIQKSHIVKKSV
+238 MAWGIQKGLIVKKSV
-253 ENNIKSLIP
+253 ENNITSLIP

-302 KRKAIVWLCEIT
+302 KRKAIVWLCEISG
-314 EKSILKLTD
+314 KSILKLTD
-323 EDYNINGLS
+323 EDYNKNGLS
-332 DLLALEGSSYEL
+332 DLLALEGTSYGI

-363 PGSDDSTRPERK
+363 PGADDSTRPERK
-375 NPNPKRVIIF
+375 TPNPKRVIIF

-407 HEVHVA
+407 HDVHVA

-425 DALKFIEVSSD
+425 DALKFIEVSAD
-436 MFAGDS
+436 MFTGELKL
-442 SSKIKSLIKELKNK
+442 KIEPLIKELKNK
-456 KPDKID
+456 KADKID
-462 SPEVRKLKGFIRKR
+462 SPEVRQLKGFIRKR
-476 EAIAAT
+476 EAISAT

-507 NPASKKDVLMTAS
+507 NPPSKKDVLMTAS
-520 LITKIKPHQIYAAG
+520 LINKIKPHQIYAAG
-534 DLEDPHGTHKVCLDI
+534 DLEDPHGTHKVCLDL

-591 AQVLRKRKAIFFHQ
+591 AQVLRKRNAIFFHQ

-639 GLAEYAAIESFKRH
+639 GLADYAAIESFKRH

>member
-1 MIKTLVTLS
+1 MI
-10 FHNQHDMAKNNLKYQ
+10 MAKNNLKYQ

-39 TVTFENSNEASLLIA
+39 TVTFENSNEASILIA

-92 NEESLSFYNVIA
+92 KEESLSFYNVIA
-104 FNLDEYF
+104 FNLDEYY

-186 PGSHFNSTTRLITL
+186 PGSHFNSITRLITL

-230 FNAKRIII
+230 FNSKRIIM

-253 ENNIKSLIP
+253 ENNITSLIP

-290 WLVGPCDWSDLM
+290 WLVGPCDWSDVM

-323 EDYNINGLS
+323 EDYNKNGLS

-363 PGSDDSTRPERK
+363 PNSDDSTRPERK

-407 HEVHVA
+407 HEVHIA

-442 SSKIKSLIKELKNK
+442 NSKIKSLIKELKNK

-462 SPEVRKLKGFIRKR
+462 SPEVRQLKGFIRKR

-507 NPASKKDVLMTAS
+507 NPPSKKDILMTAS
-520 LITKIKPHQIYAAG
+520 LINKIKPHQIYAAG

-639 GLAEYAAIESFKRH
+639 GLAEYAAIESFKRQ

>member
-1 MIKTLVTLS
+1 
-10 FHNQHDMAKNNLKYQ
+10 MAKNNLKYQ

-39 TVTFENSNEASLLIA
+39 TVTFENSNEASILIA

-59 LIKSKQEKKKNCVI
+59 LIKSKQQKKKNCVI

-82 KVYQEIIRIH
+82 KVYQEMIRIH

-104 FNLDEYF
+104 FNLDEYY
-111 PIEKDDNNSYH
+111 PIEKNDNNSYH
-122 HFMNENLFDHIDIPK
+122 NFMNENLFDHIDIPK

-151 IKKFCSSYE
+151 IKNFCSSYE

-186 PGSHFNSTTRLITL
+186 PGSHFNSITRLITL

-230 FNAKRIII
+230 FNSKRIIM

-253 ENNIKSLIP
+253 ENNITSLIP

-290 WLVGPCDWSDLM
+290 WLVGPCDWSDVM
-302 KRKAIVWLCEIT
+302 KRKAIVRLCEIT

-323 EDYNINGLS
+323 EDYNKNGLS

-363 PGSDDSTRPERK
+363 PNSDDFTRPERK
-375 NPNPKRVIIF
+375 NPNPKRVVIF

-407 HEVHVA
+407 HEVHIA

-425 DALKFIEVSSD
+425 DALKFIEVSND
-436 MFAGDS
+436 LFADDS
-442 SSKIKSLIKELKNK
+442 NSKIKSLIKELKNK

-462 SPEVRKLKGFIRKR
+462 SPEVRQLKGFIRKR

-507 NPASKKDVLMTAS
+507 NPPSKKDVLMTAS
-520 LITKIKPHQIYAAG
+520 LINKIKPHQIYAAG

>member
-1 MIKTLVTLS
+1 MV
-10 FHNQHDMAKNNLKYQ
+10 KNNLKYQ

-39 TVTFENSNEASLLIA
+39 TVTFDNSNEASLLIA

-92 NEESLSFYNVIA
+92 KEESLSFFNVIA
-104 FNLDEYF
+104 FNLDEYY

-151 IKKFCSSYE
+151 INKFCYSYE

-290 WLVGPCDWSDLM
+290 WLVGPCDWSDVI

-323 EDYNINGLS
+323 EDYNKNGLS

-363 PGSDDSTRPERK
+363 PDSDDSTRPERK
-375 NPNPKRVIIF
+375 NPNPKRVLIF

-407 HEVHVA
+407 HEVHIA
-413 YQASG
+413 YQTSG
-418 NVAVSDH
+418 NIAVSNSDVLRYLEVINSTFP
-425 DALKFIEVSSD
+425 DCECENDELIEILKSSSD
-436 MFAGDS
+436 IINNS
-442 SSKIKSLIKELKNK
+442 
-456 KPDKID
+456 
-462 SPEVRKLKGFIRKR
+462 RIR
-476 EAIAAT
+476 EIAAT
-482 RYIGIPDSNTHF
+482 IREKESLAATRFIGIPDNQVHF
-494 MNLPFYETGRIKK
+494 LKLPFYETGTIKK
-507 NPASKKDVLMTAS
+507 NIPTIDDKKIIS
-520 LITKIKPHQIYAAG
+520 GIITKIKPHQIFAAG
-534 DLEDPHGTHKVCLDI
+534 DLADPHGTHKVCLDI
-549 VFEALESLK
+549 LFDSLK
-558 GEKFI
+558 DLKPKTFM
-563 KDCWLWLYRGAW
+563 KDCWVWLYRGAW
-575 LEWDI
+575 HEWPV

-591 AQVLRKRKAIFFHQ
+591 FQVLRKRKAIFYHQ
-605 TQKDGV
+605 TQKDNV
-611 MFQGQDLREFW
+611 MFQGDDNREFW
-622 VRAEE
+622 VRTED
-627 RNNETAE
+627 RNRAIA
-634 KYKKM
+634 KKFRNIGM
-639 GLAEYAAIESFKRH
+639 SDYTAIETFKRYH
-653 YY
+653 F

>member
-1 MIKTLVTLS
+1 MIMT
-10 FHNQHDMAKNNLKYQ
+10 KNNLKYQ

-92 NEESLSFYNVIA
+92 KEESLSFYNVIA
-104 FNLDEYF
+104 FNLDEYY

-186 PGSHFNSTTRLITL
+186 PGSHFNSITRLITL

-216 NVPSKALTM
+216 NVPSKALTI

-230 FNAKRIII
+230 FNSKRIIM

-253 ENNIKSLIP
+253 ENNITSLIP

-290 WLVGPCDWSDLM
+290 WLVGPCDWSDVM

-323 EDYNINGLS
+323 EDYNKNGLS

-363 PGSDDSTRPERK
+363 PNSDDSTRPERK

-407 HEVHVA
+407 HEVHIA

-442 SSKIKSLIKELKNK
+442 NSKIKSLIKELKNK

-462 SPEVRKLKGFIRKR
+462 SPEVRQLKGFIRKR

-507 NPASKKDVLMTAS
+507 NPPSKKDILMTAS
-520 LITKIKPHQIYAAG
+520 LINKIKPHQIYAAG

-563 KDCWLWLYRGAW
+563 NDCWLWLYRGAW